1 MLLIWGWRSLLKV
14 LGVGEF
20 HCPRCGADRSYKLVR
35 PRRWFTMFFI
45 PVIPLKWGENFVQCS
60 ACKAGFSEEIL
71 SAPTNKQFGYMIAL
85 GARAMYA
92 KAIAAGLEQSQHM
105 LAQVTSSLAPFVDD
119 SYNEANLIADVE
131 AFKGHELIEYLSPLA
146 TSMELQG
153 REALVGG
160 LVACVYAAGDPPPAV
175 GQVASEAAS
184 ALGLTAAHLAGIVA
198 TVGASH
204 GPDNA

>member
-20 HCPRCGADRSYKLVR
+20 HCPRCRADRSYQLVR

-92 KAIAAGLEQSQHM
+92 KAIPAGLEHSEHM
-105 LAQVTSSLAPFVDD
+105 FTQALSSLAPFVDD
-119 SYNEANLIADVE
+119 TYNEANLTADIE
-131 AFKGHELIEYLSPLA
+131 AFKGHELIEYLAPLA

-160 LVACVYAAGDPPPAV
+160 LVACVHTAGDPPPAV
-175 GQVASEAAS
+175 GQVVSESAA

>member
-20 HCPRCGADRSYKLVR
+20 HCPRCRADRSYQLVR

-45 PVIPLKWGENFVQCS
+45 PVIPLKWGENFVRCS

-92 KAIAAGLEQSQHM
+92 KAIAAGLEHSEHM
-105 LAQVTSSLAPFVDD
+105 LTQALSSLAPFVDD
-119 SYNEANLIADVE
+119 TYNEANLTADIE
-131 AFKGHELIEYLSPLA
+131 AFKGHELIEYLAPLA
-146 TSMELQG
+146 RSMELQG

-160 LVACVYAAGDPPPAV
+160 LVACVHTAGDPPPAV
-175 GQVASEAAS
+175 GQVVSESAA

-198 TVGASH
+198 TVGASL

>member
-45 PVIPLKWGENFVQCS
+45 PVIPLKWGETFVQCS
-60 ACKAGFSEEIL
+60 ACKSGFSEEIL

-92 KAIAAGLEQSQHM
+92 KAIASGLEQSPHM

>member
-20 HCPRCGADRSYKLVR
+20 HCPRCRADQSYQLVR

-45 PVIPLKWGENFVQCS
+45 PVIPLKWGESFVRCS
-60 ACKAGFSEEIL
+60 VCKAGFSEEIL
-71 SAPTNKQFGYMIAL
+71 STPTNKQFGFMIAL

-92 KAIAAGLEQSQHM
+92 KAIAAGLEHSEQM
-105 LAQVTSSLAPFVDD
+105 IDRAVSSLAPFVDD

-131 AFKGHELIEYLSPLA
+131 AFKGHELIEYLAPLA
-146 TSMELQG
+146 ASMELQG
-153 REALVGG
+153 REALLGG
-160 LVACVYAAGDPPPAV
+160 LVACVYSAGDPSPAV
-175 GQVASEAAS
+175 GQVVSEAAA
-184 ALGLTAAHLAGIVA
+184 ALQLTAAHLAGIVS

-204 GPDNA
+204 GPDNS